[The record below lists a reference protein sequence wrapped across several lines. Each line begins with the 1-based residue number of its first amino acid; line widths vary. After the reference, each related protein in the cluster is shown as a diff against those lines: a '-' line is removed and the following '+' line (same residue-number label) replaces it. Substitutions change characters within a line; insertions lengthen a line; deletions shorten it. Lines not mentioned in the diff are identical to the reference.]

1 MCLFNHSTLRSIYCY
16 SRFLEEKSETW
27 QGLGTRVPSQTNKF
41 MFGSFRIQS
50 GFASHWPCCLWLGR
64 PGAGKRLPGGGGGA
78 ERGTLP
84 AHTPSLLCLLIVL
97 SLCQGK
103 GHSHSGQSLAGTLPG
118 ALLVQ
123 RENRRAGSRVGPSN
137 WFHCRRLRAS
147 GWCGQRQLTG
157 FGWVR
162 HERGEAASGSDG
174 SVFTQTE
181 ALSHSTSLEGPPE
194 RLAHGCSPVAVIS
207 AEHMF

>member
-1 MCLFNHSTLRSIYCY
+1 MARIGNTRSKPNKQVHVWVFPNPEWVCLPLAHAASGRD
-16 SRFLEEKSETW
+16 
-27 QGLGTRVPSQTNKF
+27 GLG
-41 MFGSFRIQS
+41 
-50 GFASHWPCCLWLGR
+50 L
-64 PGAGKRLPGGGGGA
+64 
-78 ERGTLP
+78 ERGCLGVGVGCNV
-84 AHTPSLLCLLIVL
+84 ALCLPTPHFSSACPL
-97 SLCQGK
+97 SFPSVGK
-103 GHSHSGQSLAGTLPG
+103 GHSRSGQSLAGTLPG

-181 ALSHSTSLEGPPE
+181 AWSHSTSLEGPPE

>member
-1 MCLFNHSTLRSIYCY
+1 MARIRNARSKPNKQVHVWVFPNPEWVCLPLAHAASGRD
-16 SRFLEEKSETW
+16 
-27 QGLGTRVPSQTNKF
+27 GLGLE
-41 MFGSFRIQS
+41 S
-50 GFASHWPCCLWLGR
+50 GCLGVGEGR
-64 PGAGKRLPGGGGGA
+64 DVA
-78 ERGTLP
+78 
-84 AHTPSLLCLLIVL
+84 LCLPTPHVCVLSLPIVL
-97 SLCQGK
+97 SLCQEK
-103 GHSHSGQSLAGTLPG
+103 GHRRSGQSLAGTLPG

-147 GWCGQRQLTG
+147 RWCGQRQLTG

-162 HERGEAASGSDG
+162 HEMGEAAAGSDG

-181 ALSHSTSLEGPPE
+181 ALSNSTSLEGPPE
-194 RLAHGCSPVAVIS
+194 WLAHGCSPVAVVS